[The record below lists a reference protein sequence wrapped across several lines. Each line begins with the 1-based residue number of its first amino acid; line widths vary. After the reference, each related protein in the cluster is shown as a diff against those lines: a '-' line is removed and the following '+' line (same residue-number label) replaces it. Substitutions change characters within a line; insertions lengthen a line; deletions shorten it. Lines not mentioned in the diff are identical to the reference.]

1 MKKRLLSTLLA
12 LCLVLGLLPGTA
24 RAKESIAENEESG
37 VDKYDSDWRYWS
49 QGASKYVVKGKDK
62 STMQQFGCRIVAQA
76 KLLVE
81 SGVIS
86 NTDEFN
92 PDTYLEWVFR
102 NRFFGTTGG
111 KYTPASSIGEQVK
124 TVNGKSSQGNA
135 PVAYADIYGKS
146 LTYSGQENLPNTKD
160 AQCRRIMEY
169 LRQGYYVILGTPGH
183 HAYVGR
189 ERSLN
194 DGTPVLFNSQSDFSY
209 KDKLVINYTDYL
221 KEKDADGNPKQP
233 FTYIR
238 LYSANTQNPTLT
250 ATTTSGSWSVTIPA
264 NYRLSLYAG
273 STSANPL
280 SKYVSAK
287 ASPYTVR
294 CTQKAVL
301 SNGTTRYCGKFN
313 GNDNYWFVLTSS
325 MKVSDNSTSTP
336 GTYYTIYFD
345 YHGGSGSVSYGEFPV
360 GAAFG
365 TLPSATR
372 SGYTFDGWY
381 TAATGGQKVSATD
394 KPASGGTLHA
404 HWTKVPTS
412 SGNSWTVTIPANYKL
427 PLYASSTAANPTTK
441 YVRAQ
446 SKPYQIHCTQKVTR
460 SNGQIRYYASFDGG
474 KNNLW
479 FIYTSRMSVTQ
490 NGSSTGSYTIRFS
503 ANGGSVSPS
512 SKTVTAG
519 STYGTLPTPTR
530 SGYSFDGW
538 YTSASGGTEV
548 TASGKPTSSRT
559 LYAHWKKVIS
569 YTIRF
574 NANGGSVSPSSKTI
588 TAGSTYGTLPIPT
601 RSGYSFDGW
610 HTSASGGTKIAASD
624 KPTSSRT
631 LYAHWKKEPTSTNP
645 TIVSGNWCVT
655 VHPSL
660 FYYLVLY
667 KDAYGKTAYQ
677 HGGGGAT
684 FSRMYWCTKRS
695 TLPDGSVLYFTETDL
710 NAYNEYNV
718 PAWILFDSDYM
729 SVSTIKERV
738 STGYV
743 SGTEGKNLII
753 NSKPSSSYPTGSKIP
768 MGETCMVIP
777 SKSSGN
783 WQYIKYFGVEG
794 YVYKPYLSIGKPSTQ
809 YGTIHGTSG
818 ALAMN
823 SKPAKGNQIYRIPEG
838 ERCLVYTGMSSGN
851 WYWVKYN
858 GVYGYA
864 HKNYIRL

>member
-24 RAKESIAENEESG
+24 RAQTNEYG
-37 VDKYDSDWRYWS
+37 YDEDWRYWS
-49 QGASKYVVKGKDK
+49 QGGSAIGGKMKEAGCYVVP
-62 STMQQFGCRIVAQA
+62 QA

-81 SGVIS
+81 SGIVQSDGKFDPDVYANWAHSKGYFGSPNIPLSEYIGMQSGGDYAPQYYAKSLQKTLNYCGKVDISKLSRTQQCAEILKWLKSGYYIILDYGSHRLNVLRSDSISRDDVIIS
-86 NTDEFN
+86 NTQSTVANKNFAWAADQKKD
-92 PDTYLEWVFR
+92 P
-102 NRFFGTTGG
+102 G
-111 KYTPASSIGEQVK
+111 KYIVARFATWK
-124 TVNGKSSQGNA
+124 TG
-135 PVAYADIYGKS
+135 
-146 LTYSGQENLPNTKD
+146 TKITS
-160 AQCRRIMEY
+160 A
-169 LRQGYYVILGTPGH
+169 L
-183 HAYVGR
+183 
-189 ERSLN
+189 
-194 DGTPVLFNSQSDFSY
+194 
-209 KDKLVINYTDYL
+209 
-221 KEKDADGNPKQP
+221 
-233 FTYIR
+233 
-238 LYSANTQNPTLT
+238 LYSKTHTTKPSSSSSSGENPLT

-394 KPASGGTLHA
+394 KPASSGTLHA

>member
-1 MKKRLLSTLLA
+1 MTNFSPRTSPPTIDNKCYYNYSYNPFYTSQLWTWCTWYAYGRIYEILGSKPDLSTGA
-12 LCLVLGLLPGTA
+12 A
-24 RAKESIAENEESG
+24 SEWFSYNKN
-37 VDKYDSDWRYWS
+37 KYDKGNGGYPYSTNYS
-49 QGASKYVVKGKDK
+49 AAKVGAIACYANHVEVVEVVGSNGKPVGISMGGYNGASNPGEG
-62 STMQQFGCRIVAQA
+62 M
-76 KLLVE
+76 
-81 SGVIS
+81 
-86 NTDEFN
+86 EF
-92 PDTYLEWVFR
+92 YI
-102 NRFFGTTGG
+102 
-111 KYTPASSIGEQVK
+111 K
-124 TVNGKSSQGNA
+124 
-135 PVAYADIYGKS
+135 
-146 LTYSGQENLPNTKD
+146 NTKWKRWK
-160 AQCRRIMEY
+160 QFRY
-169 LRQGYYVILGTPGH
+169 K
-183 HAYVGR
+183 
-189 ERSLN
+189 N
-194 DGTPVLFNSQSDFSY
+194 DGSIKSGFVGYIYPLDKTPS
-209 KDKLVINYTDYL
+209 
-221 KEKDADGNPKQP
+221 NP
-233 FTYIR
+233 
-238 LYSANTQNPTLT
+238 LT
-250 ATTTSGSWSVTIPA
+250 ATTTSGSWSVAIPA

-294 CTQKAVL
+294 CTQKAEL

-394 KPASGGTLHA
+394 KPASSGTLHA

-530 SGYSFDGW
+530 SGYTFDGW

-631 LYAHWKKEPTSTNP
+631 LYAHWS
-645 TIVSGNWCVT
+645 
-655 VHPSL
+655 
-660 FYYLVLY
+660 
-667 KDAYGKTAYQ
+667 
-677 HGGGGAT
+677 
-684 FSRMYWCTKRS
+684 
-695 TLPDGSVLYFTETDL
+695 
-710 NAYNEYNV
+710 
-718 PAWILFDSDYM
+718 
-729 SVSTIKERV
+729 
-738 STGYV
+738 
-743 SGTEGKNLII
+743 
-753 NSKPSSSYPTGSKIP
+753 SKPSSSEPTVTKGNWLVTIPANYKLEFDGASSGHYYPKSTPYDMVCDMEWVYPDGKIEYFFSNTFLGSCYFQFTSDMKVEPVDICYVSGTGGKNLAINSRPSASYPTGTSIP
-768 MGETCMVIP
+768 MGAYCFIYP

-783 WQYIKYFGVEG
+783 WLFVKYDASIGDEPDIQGKTG
-794 YVYKPYLSIGKPSTQ
+794 YVYKKYITKGYPTIRIGTV
-809 YGTIHGTSG
+809 YGTNG
-818 ALAMN
+818 ALAIN
-823 SKPAKGNQIYRIPEG
+823 SKPSAGSQIGRIPNG
-838 ERCLVYTGMSSGN
+838 SWCRVYTGMSSGN